1 MAFGLVSDK
10 GQAVVH
16 SMWLNRTV
24 AWGLLVVG
32 LLASAASSIFNLY
45 AVFWWL
51 DEALHFFLPFALT
64 LVAGLYAYGALLT
77 GRRRHEVLLVLTIA
91 GLGLALGTLWE
102 LVEWIYD
109 AFAAGN
115 TIQDKTDTMIDLT
128 ANLAGGVAAGI
139 LSLIMLRRGRPPRLT
154 SL

>member
-1 MAFGLVSDK
+1 M
-10 GQAVVH
+10 H
-16 SMWLNRTV
+16 SMWLNRTI

-32 LLASAASSIFNLY
+32 LLASAAGSIFNLY
-45 AVFWWL
+45 AMFWWF
-51 DEALHFFLPFALT
+51 DEALHFFLPFAVT
-64 LVAGLYAYGALLT
+64 LVVGLYAYGALLT
-77 GRRRHEVLLVLTIA
+77 GRRHEVLLALTIA

-115 TIQDKTDTMIDLT
+115 TIKDKTDTMIDLSL
-128 ANLAGGVAAGI
+128 NLAGGVVAGI
-139 LSLIMLRRGRPPRLT
+139 VSLIMLRRGRPPRLT

>member
-1 MAFGLVSDK
+1 VALGFVSDK

-16 SMWLNRTV
+16 SMWLNRAI

-32 LLASAASSIFNLY
+32 LLASAAGSIFNLY
-45 AVFWWL
+45 AMLWWF
-51 DEALHFFLPFALT
+51 DEALHFFLPFAVT
-64 LVAGLYAYGALLT
+64 LVLGLYAYGALVT
-77 GRRRHEVLLVLTIA
+77 GRRHEVLLALTIA

-115 TIQDKTDTMIDLT
+115 SIKDKTDTMIDLT
-128 ANLAGGVAAGI
+128 ANLVGGVAAGI
-139 LSLIMLRRGRPPRLT
+139 LSLIMLRRGRLPRLT